1 MLPMTLEEIIKK
13 MHETCPE
20 DNEDSTW
27 EECFK
32 YCLMGAELGSG
43 ECMANTA
50 FCYEYGNGVEED
62 QDKAVEWAQK
72 GADAGNEVAMCHL
85 ARYYDSGN
93 GVDADAKLAFKYFKM
108 SAEKGYS
115 QAIGTLG
122 CFYAEGDVVEQD
134 YKKAFECWKKAA
146 NNKLPLKSIKLI
158 RFCHLPFLFLY
169 PHLLHLPDRHI
180 VVSVRIQLRHPYLF
194 SY

>member
-1 MLPMTLEEIIKK
+1 MARKKMTLEEIIKK

-72 GADAGNEVAMCHL
+72 GADAGNDNVNTNPTESNTAP
-85 ARYYDSGN
+85 DDGSW
-93 GVDADAKLAFKYFKM
+93 
-108 SAEKGYS
+108 AES
-115 QAIGTLG
+115 
-122 CFYAEGDVVEQD
+122 
-134 YKKAFECWKKAA
+134 
-146 NNKLPLKSIKLI
+146 
-158 RFCHLPFLFLY
+158 FL
-169 PHLLHLPDRHI
+169 
-180 VVSVRIQLRHPYLF
+180 S
-194 SY
+194 